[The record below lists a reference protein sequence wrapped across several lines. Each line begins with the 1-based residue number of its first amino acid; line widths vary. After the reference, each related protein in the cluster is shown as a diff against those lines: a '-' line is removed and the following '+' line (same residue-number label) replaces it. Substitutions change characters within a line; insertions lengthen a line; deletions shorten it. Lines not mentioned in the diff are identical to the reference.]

1 MKITTPNGILEGENI
16 EAILKEHGLDCL
28 RGADLNGADLSYVI
42 LWHANLNGAD
52 LSGAN
57 LAGAAA
63 GVRSMIRD
71 KRTEPTKSPTTA
83 SRTGTH

>member
-1 MKITTPNGILEGENI
+1 MSVLEWP
-16 EAILKEHGLDCL
+16 ADLH
-28 RGADLNGADLSYVI
+28 GADLR
-42 LWHANLNGAD
+42 
-52 LSGAN
+52 GAN

-63 GVRSMIRD
+63 GVWSMIRD

>member
-28 RGADLNGADLSYVI
+28 R
-42 LWHANLNGAD
+42 
-52 LSGAN
+52 GAN